1 MLAYDLE
8 RVESLVMRLDDVE
21 NRLWRKIIYKM
32 AYIAVYEHG
41 VLTTWS
47 LEVVEDAIKDGAM
60 EKFVI

>member
-1 MLAYDLE
+1 
-8 RVESLVMRLDDVE
+8 
-21 NRLWRKIIYKM
+21 M